1 MGRALHVV
9 LEVKTDR
16 FTGTAPRDGLN
27 DLIGGDELAN
37 WLSAALRED
46 GFGAV
51 DPWPEDHGWD
61 FAVRHNDIVYLVTCS
76 CDFEDYDRAAA
87 DFFVQIVVARSLM
100 DRLLGRRK
108 IDAASDPVVA
118 AIRAL
123 LGDQADMQVID
134 QDAEMATAP

>member
-1 MGRALHVV
+1 MHVV

-16 FTGTAPRDGLN
+16 FTGTAPRAGVN

-37 WLSAALRED
+37 WLSAALRDD
-46 GFGAV
+46 GLSAV

-76 CDFEDYDRAAA
+76 CDFEEDGKPAT
-87 DFFVQIVVARSLM
+87 DFFVQIAVARSLF

-108 IDAASDPVVA
+108 LDAATDPVAA
-118 AIRAL
+118 AIRTL
-123 LGDQADMQVID
+123 LGRQADMQVID
-134 QDAEMATAP
+134 QDAEQAVTP